1 MNSPPRSIAAADWGL
16 RPGGPHRGDGTHIPG
31 EPPPPSAAF
40 WMVAFYMALFLVRPW
55 EVLFPWMA
63 EFPIERTFAILTILA
78 VLLGGHFWFQLTG
91 QAMTL
96 LGFLAV
102 VILSATLGL
111 DVEKSAYELYRYCTV
126 LIWFWL
132 FGAVIRTP
140 RDLLAMNAWWMFVW
154 FLYMAKAFWE
164 FKVNGRHDWAQGVA
178 RMKGIDLT
186 YGDVNEFAGCVTFT
200 LPTFYAVFRARG
212 EFDGWIRKPFVVASA
227 AYLLLAAACVISTNS
242 RSGMAKAIVFFLLA
256 STWGRSAM
264 QKLACLA
271 GSVVLIL
278 IIWAVMPET
287 SQNRLRTLWDKGAG
301 NRQAMESASSRFEGL
316 GFQIGCAAVLEF
328 PVTGVGIG
336 NFGTFRKEYYDG
348 EGGEAHN
355 LAGQVLGETG
365 VLGTIAFV
373 AMVSVM
379 LAGGRRIRAASRVD
393 GDRRLVMLSDF
404 SLAYRD
410 TILLLFV
417 SGVAG
422 HNLFFYHWVWMA
434 AFSQCAV
441 RCLEAIQGERSAEM
455 AGAAG
460 LP

>member
-1 MNSPPRSIAAADWGL
+1 
-16 RPGGPHRGDGTHIPG
+16 
-31 EPPPPSAAF
+31 
-40 WMVAFYMALFLVRPW
+40 MVAFYMALFLVRPW

-63 EFPIERTFAILTILA
+63 EFPVERTFAILTIAA
-78 VLLGGHFWFQLTG
+78 VFLGGRFWFQFTG
-91 QAMTL
+91 QAMAL
-96 LGFLAV
+96 LGFLTV
-102 VILSATLGL
+102 VILSAPLGL
-111 DVEKSAYELYRYCTV
+111 DTQKSMSELYKYMTV
-126 LIWFWL
+126 VIWFWL
-132 FGAVIRTP
+132 LNSVIRTP

-154 FLYMAKAFWE
+154 FFYMAKAFWE
-164 FKVNGRHDWAQGVA
+164 FKVNGRHDWAQGVP

-212 EFDGWIRKPFVVASA
+212 EFDGWIRKAFVLAGAS
-227 AYLLLAAACVISTNS
+227 YLLLAVACVISTNS
-242 RSGMAKAIVFFLLA
+242 RSGMAKTIAFFLLA
-256 STWGRSAM
+256 STWRRSAL
-264 QKLACLA
+264 QKLAYLA
-271 GSVVLIL
+271 GSVGLL
-278 IIWAVMPET
+278 MIIWAVMPEG
-287 SQNRLRTLWDKGAG
+287 SQNRFRTLWDKDAG
-301 NRQAMESASSRFEGL
+301 NKQAMESASSRFEGL

-336 NFGTFRKEYYDG
+336 NFGTYRKEYYDG

-373 AMVSVM
+373 AMVCVM
-379 LAGGRRIRAASRVD
+379 LAGDRRIRAVSRLA
-393 GDRRLVMLSDF
+393 GDRRLAMLSDF

-441 RCLEAIQGERSAEM
+441 RCLGAIQGQRSDQI
-455 AGAAG
+455 AGAGG